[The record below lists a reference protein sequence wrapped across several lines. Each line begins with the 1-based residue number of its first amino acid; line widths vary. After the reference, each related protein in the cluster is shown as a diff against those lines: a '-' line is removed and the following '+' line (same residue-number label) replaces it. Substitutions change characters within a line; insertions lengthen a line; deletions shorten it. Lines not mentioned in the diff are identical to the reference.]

1 MGGISKSLKILG
13 EWSATI
19 QEGLLFFLMSLLSV
33 AMLAEVLTR
42 YLFKTSLFGVE
53 QFIGYAAV
61 WLYLI
66 GASYGTYE
74 RSHIKA
80 EFINVI
86 VKSKRKRDII
96 RTISAALSTFMS
108 AIFTKWSWSYCVE
121 SVLTKETTPTH
132 NVPMIYFQSA
142 LLVGAALMTIY
153 FLWEMIE
160 AAQKAAFPEQ
170 RG

>member
-1 MGGISKSLKILG
+1 MGSISKSLKILG

-19 QEGLLFFLMSLLSV
+19 QKGLLFFLMSLLSV

-80 EFINVI
+80 EFINV
-86 VKSKRKRDII
+86 
-96 RTISAALSTFMS
+96 
-108 AIFTKWSWSYCVE
+108 
-121 SVLTKETTPTH
+121 
-132 NVPMIYFQSA
+132 
-142 LLVGAALMTIY
+142 
-153 FLWEMIE
+153 
-160 AAQKAAFPEQ
+160 
-170 RG
+170 